1 MITYKLN
8 LIKEDNGIRTI
19 VRNDVSIHAAEGS
32 TPEMMV
38 WMALYP
44 FKLHDQPA
52 SFTEDENMMT
62 IHVQS
67 GEIVEVI
74 KP

>member
-1 MITYKLN
+1 MIIYKLN
-8 LIKEDNGIRTI
+8 LIKEENGNRMIARS
-19 VRNDVSIHAAEGS
+19 DVSIHAAEGS
-32 TPEMMV
+32 TPEMLV

-44 FKLHDQPA
+44 FKLHQQPA
-52 SFTEDENMMT
+52 TFTEDENMMT